1 MFNLDDGFWDTLAKQ
16 SSEWGKGYDA
26 HMKKAITG
34 SPMLAYG
41 SKHQGTP
48 ITQMTA
54 PMNPANPMA
63 SWVSATAPSNYQQYF
78 GNSFTGQ
85 RRG

>member
-1 MFNLDDGFWDTLAKQ
+1 MFNLDDGFWDILAKQ
-16 SSEWGKGYDA
+16 APEWGKGYDA

-41 SKHQGTP
+41 SRAAAAP
-48 ITQMTA
+48 MAQMTA
-54 PMNPANPMA
+54 PMTPVNPMA
-63 SWVSATAPSNYQQYF
+63 PWATPTAPSNYEKYF
-78 GNSFTGQ
+78 ANPFTGQ